1 VARARRVALDA
12 TPLLGVRTGIGRYVE
27 HLIAALAEGGEW
39 ALTAAAFTL
48 RGREGLAAAVPAG
61 VRLAGRRAPARG
73 LQELWAR
80 LEFPPA
86 EWLTGAAD
94 VLHGTNFVLPPSR
107 RAAGVVT
114 VHDLAYLH
122 SPGVVSAASL
132 RYRELVPRSLRR
144 AAVVFTPTAAV
155 AGELAEAYG
164 LAGDR
169 VRVTPLGV
177 DPSWAA
183 ATPPEPGW
191 LAARGLPE
199 SYLLAVGT
207 LEPRKGLDV
216 LLDAY
221 RTVLA
226 EEPDAPR
233 LVLVGPPGWGPAV
246 TATGLPAGSVLL
258 PGYLPEADLRAVVAG
273 ARLLA
278 FPSRYEGFGLP
289 PLEAMAAGVPVVA
302 SDLAAVRE
310 ATAGLVRLVPAGST
324 AQLAA
329 ALLAELRDP
338 TAADRLEKARAH
350 AVAHTWQRCAEL
362 TAAGYAAAVR

>member
-1 VARARRVALDA
+1 
-12 TPLLGVRTGIGRYVE
+12 
-27 HLIAALAEGGEW
+27 
-39 ALTAAAFTL
+39 
-48 RGREGLAAAVPAG
+48 
-61 VRLAGRRAPARG
+61 
-73 LQELWAR
+73 
-80 LEFPPA
+80 
-86 EWLTGAAD
+86 
-94 VLHGTNFVLPPSR
+94 VLHGTNFVLPPAR
-107 RAAGVVT
+107 HAAGVVT

-155 AGELAEAYG
+155 AAELTEAYG
-164 LAGDR
+164 LAADR

-177 DPSWAA
+177 DGTWAA
-183 ATPPEPGW
+183 ATAPEPGW

-221 RTVLA
+221 RAVLA
-226 EEPDAPR
+226 DDPDAPR

-258 PGYLPEADLRAVVAG
+258 PGYLPEADLRTVVAG

-289 PLEAMAAGVPVVA
+289 PLEAMAAGVPVLA

-310 ATAGLVRLVPAGST
+310 ATAGLVRLVPPGSVDD
-324 AQLAA
+324 LAA
-329 ALLAELRDP
+329 ALRAELRDP
-338 TAADRLEKARAH
+338 TPADALEKARAH

-362 TAAGYAAAVR
+362 TAAGYAMAAG